1 MCHKSRRSTTEAG
14 CPVRRLLN
22 FVGDVFATPTHREGA
37 ERYDTDQPWI
47 CWTFLS
53 TDARTRITGRSV
65 VRMDCCVCGAIQKS
79 HIRIP
84 RFGPVSAPPGGR
96 HAERLRFMLAHLHPD
111 KGHPM
116 SWAKPL
122 RNPFAQPGGLDL
134 NLLAMRLEAD
144 LTEVLRDNG

>member
-1 MCHKSRRSTTEAG
+1 MRAA
-14 CPVRRLLN
+14 VR
-22 FVGDVFATPTHREGA
+22 FVRDVFATPSRDKGA

-47 CWTFLS
+47 CWQFLS
-53 TDARTRITGRSV
+53 PDARTRITGRSAI
-65 VRMDCCVCGAIQKS
+65 RMDCCVCGAIQIS

-84 RFGPVSAPPGGR
+84 RFGPVPVPPGGR
-96 HAERLRFMLAHLHPD
+96 HAERLRFMLDHLHPD

-122 RNPFAQPGGLDL
+122 RNPFAQKSGLDL

-144 LTEVLRDNG
+144 LNEAAGVSGAD

>member
-1 MCHKSRRSTTEAG
+1 MRKVIH
-14 CPVRRLLN
+14 
-22 FVGDVFATPTHREGA
+22 FIGDVFATPTRDEGA

-47 CWTFLS
+47 CWRFLN

-65 VRMDCCVCGAIQKS
+65 VLMDCCVCGRREKLRIK
-79 HIRIP
+79 IP
-84 RFGPVSAPPGGR
+84 RFGPVPIPPGGR
-96 HAERLRFMLAHLHPD
+96 HAERLRFMLDHLHPD

-122 RNPFAQPGGLDL
+122 RNPFGQKGGLDL

-144 LTEVLRDNG
+144 LNEAMRS